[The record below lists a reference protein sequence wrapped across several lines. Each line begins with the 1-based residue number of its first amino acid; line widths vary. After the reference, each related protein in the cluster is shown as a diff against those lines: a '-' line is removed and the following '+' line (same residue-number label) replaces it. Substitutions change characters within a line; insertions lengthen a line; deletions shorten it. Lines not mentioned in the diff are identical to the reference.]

1 MPAGLSREFELVAA
15 CCVWPPSPAR
25 DSAVVAAASGEI
37 DWLLMARIAARQR
50 VEGLVQA
57 SLAGAKVATPA
68 GVAEAL
74 AARARDIAQRALARG
89 AESVRLQGLLAE
101 TRIAS
106 LVLKGAAIE
115 VLAYGEL
122 GRKDAW
128 DIDLLVSPADAGRA
142 MQVLHAAGYE
152 ITQPRNLSPDQ
163 FALYVALARECE
175 FFDPR
180 SELTVELHWR
190 LADGPVL
197 LPNVSVGSPGQTV
210 VLGHDRRLLT
220 LAPGELFAYLC
231 VHGAMHGWS
240 RLKWLADLAALLGK
254 ENPQAI
260 EQLYRRSLEFGVG
273 LCSAQALLLC
283 QRLLHT
289 QIAPDFAAEL
299 KRIAG
304 VSWLVRAALDI
315 MAGGGERELDS
326 RRFATTRILLMQLVL
341 CGSWRGAAAQI
352 RYRAVSVHD
361 RVVTPLPK
369 GLEFLYP
376 WVRAPLWLW
385 RRLAGARL

>member
-1 MPAGLSREFELVAA
+1 LPAGLSREFELVAA
-15 CCVWPPSPAR
+15 CCVWPPSVAR
-25 DSAVVAAASGEI
+25 DSAVLAAASGTI
-37 DWLLMARIAARQR
+37 DWPLAARIAGRQR

-57 SLAGAKVATPA
+57 GLAHAKVKLPA

-74 AARARDIAQRALARG
+74 AGRARDIARRALAQG
-89 AESVRLQGLLAE
+89 AESVRLQGLLADSQ
-101 TRIAS
+101 ISS

-128 DIDLLVSPADAGRA
+128 DIDLLVSPADVTRA
-142 MQVLHAAGYE
+142 AQVLHAAGYE
-152 ITQPRNLSPDQ
+152 IVQPRNLSAEQ
-163 FALYVALARECE
+163 FTAYVGLARECE
-175 FFDPR
+175 LLGPL
-180 SELTVELHWR
+180 SGLTVELHWG
-190 LADGPVL
+190 LTDGPVL
-197 LPNVSVGSPGQTV
+197 LPAVSVASLSQNVAIGQ
-210 VLGHDRRLLT
+210 DMRLRT
-220 LAPGELFAYLC
+220 LAQPELFAYLC

-254 ENPQAI
+254 EDPQSI
-260 EQLYRRSLEFGVG
+260 EPLYRRSLELGVG

-283 QRLLHT
+283 RRLLDT
-289 QIAPDFAAEL
+289 PIAPDFAAEL
-299 KRIAG
+299 ERLPG
-304 VSWLVRAALDI
+304 VSWLVRTALDT
-315 MAGGGERELDS
+315 MAGGGVRELES
-326 RRFATTRILLMQLVL
+326 RPFVAARILLTQLVL
-341 CGSWRGAAAQI
+341 CGSWRGAAAQM

-361 RVVTPLPK
+361 RVLTPLPK